1 MLIAGWNYL
10 FIKLGRK
17 NGKMQNYEKDIP
29 PLTGSDYSFF
39 GIAKNFAARVQRLLS
54 QTLKDFSNW

>member
-1 MLIAGWNYL
+1 MEL
-10 FIKLGRK
+10 FVYKARK
-17 NGKMQNYEKDIP
+17 KKWQMQNYEKDIP
-29 PLTGSDYSFF
+29 TLTGSNYSFF